1 MNNQQPSA
9 AQDET
14 AAVVKPAAKP
24 AAKQAARPSSKPA
37 SRQAHK
43 PRPQDKEKEKDALPA
58 LNHHQSARN
67 HVRPDDTQIY
77 ALGGLGEVGKNMY
90 CYEHGNEIAI
100 VDCGVLF
107 PSDDLLG
114 VDYVIPDYHHLI
126 RCNNK
131 RKVLVITH
139 GHEDHIG
146 GIPFLLKRVNIDAIY
161 APRFAKALIEKKL
174 AEHKDA
180 PKVPIIEIDE
190 DSAVRTK
197 NFNIGFFKTTHS
209 IPDSLGVLINTP
221 NGSIVHT
228 GDFKFD
234 LTPVGQ
240 NANYQKMA
248 YIGATRP
255 DLLMSDSTNSGVEGF
270 TISEKD
276 VANEIMRIMKSAKH
290 RIIVATFASNVYRVA
305 QIMDAAV
312 KNGRKVAVFGRSME
326 NVVEI
331 GRKMGVI
338 KISNADLLSPEELR
352 SAPDEKVCI
361 LCTGSQGEPL
371 AALSRIANGT
381 HRFIHLKPTD
391 TVVFSSNP
399 IPGNESSVNKIVD
412 KLYRSGTTVLNKSV
426 LNNLHTTGHASKQE
440 QKLMM
445 QLIKPRNFMPIHGEH
460 KMLMQHRQSAM
471 EVGIPA
477 SNIFICANGDVLL
490 LRDHEVIPSNWRY
503 QGDDIYVD
511 GNDISGLSTAVLKD
525 RRILADNGMV
535 AVIVPIDSSTN
546 RLLARPVIV
555 SRGFVFLKDSQALI
569 REAEFIVANALQN
582 KMKERTNFMEI
593 KNCIRSSL
601 EPFLYKKTRR
611 NPIVIPVI
619 LNSRKA
625 MEEMAAQNRARQNR
639 KLANGK
645 DRPHAKDT
653 KERKEHKEHKENK
666 KAASESKKDAA

>member
-1 MNNQQPSA
+1 MNNKQNS
-9 AQDET
+9 
-14 AAVVKPAAKP
+14 PAKEP
-24 AAKQAARPSSKPA
+24 KNQAASPA
-37 SRQAHK
+37 PKR
-43 PRPQDKEKEKDALPA
+43 LPA
-58 LNHHQSARN
+58 RMPNHPARSHAPKENHHENDHTDASK
-67 HVRPDDTQIY
+67 VLPTDTQIY

-90 CYEHGNEIAI
+90 CYEQGNEIVI

-107 PSDDLLG
+107 PSEDLLG

-126 RCNNK
+126 RNNNK
-131 RKVLVITH
+131 RKILVITH

-146 GIPFLLKRVNIDAIY
+146 GIPFLLKQVNIDAIY

-180 PKVPIIEIDE
+180 PKVPIIEINE
-190 DSAVRTK
+190 NSSVKTK
-197 NFNIGFFKTTHS
+197 YFTVGFFNTIHS
-209 IPDSLGVLINTP
+209 IPDSLGVFLTTP
-221 NGSIVHT
+221 NGSVVHT

-240 NANYQKMA
+240 NADYQKMA
-248 YIGATRP
+248 YIGALQPT
-255 DLLMSDSTNSGVEGF
+255 LLMSDSTNSGVEGF
-270 TISEKD
+270 SVSEKD
-276 VANEIMRIMKSAKH
+276 VAREIFHIMKSAND

-305 QIMDAAV
+305 QIIDAAL
-312 KNGRKVAVFGRSME
+312 KTGRKVAVFGRSME

-338 KISNADLLSPEELR
+338 KIKNSDLLSPDELR
-352 SAPDEKVCI
+352 TTPDNKVCI

-371 AALSRIANGT
+371 AALSRIVNGT

-399 IPGNESSVNKIVD
+399 IPGNDASVNQIVD
-412 KLYRSGTTVLNKSV
+412 KLFRSGATVLNKSV

-445 QLIKPRNFMPIHGEH
+445 QLIRPKYFMPIHGEH
-460 KMLMQHRQSAM
+460 KMLMQHRQSAI
-471 EVGIPA
+471 ELGIPKDR
-477 SNIFICANGDVLL
+477 IFVCANGDVLI
-490 LRDHEVIPSNWRY
+490 LRDGEVIPSNWRY

-535 AVIVPIDSSTN
+535 AVIVAIDSSTN
-546 RLLARPVIV
+546 SLLSKPVIV

-569 REAEFIVANALQN
+569 KEAEFIVSNALTN
-582 KMKERTNFMEI
+582 KMKEKTTFAEI

-625 MEEMAAQNRARQNR
+625 MMEMAAHRNRTASH
-639 KLANGK
+639 KGGHVSKAHEK
-645 DRPHAKDT
+645 DLRSTQPLRSKPND
-653 KERKEHKEHKENK
+653 K
-666 KAASESKKDAA
+666 SEK